1 MPGFR
6 ALFLQ
11 LNSCHGHF
19 VFSVALGCSY
29 PFLFMLFHLKSFV
42 LVQYMACNNLIICHK
57 GHQLLVQ
64 YMACN
69 NLIIGPGSWVAQ
81 LVFVELSI
89 WLAIIWLLVQLW
101 GVEWRSWCLL
111 SCFVWLVV
119 VLLLL
124 SSLIGSSLFNWQLSC
139 LVLVCLKY
147 IIMLTWKKTKILV
160 HRIWNTIQLVNT
172 G

>member
-1 MPGFR
+1 
-6 ALFLQ
+6 
-11 LNSCHGHF
+11 
-19 VFSVALGCSY
+19 
-29 PFLFMLFHLKSFV
+29 MLFHLKSFI

-69 NLIIGPGSWVAQ
+69 NLTIGPV
-81 LVFVELSI
+81 V
-89 WLAIIWLLVQLW
+89 

-124 SSLIGSSLFNWQLSC
+124 GSLIGSSH
-139 LVLVCLKY
+139 V
-147 IIMLTWKKTKILV
+147 
-160 HRIWNTIQLVNT
+160 
-172 G
+172 